1 MQGKTIAIPVSRN
14 ALRGLARQVRVLAD
28 CEDSLYFDIVRFV
41 EQDLYRWDSEY
52 EFEVV
57 ERATMGDCHGR
68 TYPDKHKI
76 EIREDVYENA
86 VAGKGRDRLTI
97 AHEVGHYL
105 LHESENLALARAE
118 CIPDYRDPE
127 WQATAFGGE
136 LLVPAHLVQGMT
148 VEEVA
153 EKCGV
158 SLPSARYQLAKQ
170 KKR

>member
-1 MQGKTIAIPVSRN
+1 MQGRTIATPVSRSD
-14 ALRGLARQVRVLAD
+14 LRRMARQVRALAD
-28 CEDSLYFDIVRFV
+28 SEDALYFNIVRFV
-41 EQDLYRWDSEY
+41 EQDLYKWDSEY

-57 ERATMGDCHGR
+57 DKSTMGDCHGR

-97 AHEVGHYL
+97 AHEVGHYM

-118 CIPDYRDPE
+118 VIPDYRDPE

-136 LLVPAHLVQGMT
+136 LLVPSHLVQGMSE
-148 VEEVA
+148 EEVA
-153 EKCGV
+153 ERCGV
-158 SLPSARYQLAKQ
+158 SLQSARYQLSKQ